1 MIKKERGSA
10 QGAKN
15 ESLIKFLL
23 IIRATKVIG
32 ANTRDVGSGTRE
44 TFGAS
49 AEFGAEAQL
58 HRASKD

>member
-1 MIKKERGSA
+1 MIKKRKRKQAE
-10 QGAKN
+10 KKKKT

-44 TFGAS
+44 TFGVG

-58 HRASKD
+58 Y